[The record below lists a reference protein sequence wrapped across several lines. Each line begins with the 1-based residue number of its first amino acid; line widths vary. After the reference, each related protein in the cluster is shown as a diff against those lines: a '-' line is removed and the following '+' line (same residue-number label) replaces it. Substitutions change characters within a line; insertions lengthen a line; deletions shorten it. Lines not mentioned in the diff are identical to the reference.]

1 MYKYKDRCKK
11 CVYGWLPNGHPSS
24 FVQQPMCLFY
34 HDTAKHR
41 DGDDETC
48 NSFKELTEEEI
59 RERKEEN
66 FRRSQLAKESLF
78 Y

>member
-1 MYKYKDRCKK
+1 
-11 CVYGWLPNGHPSS
+11 
-24 FVQQPMCLFY
+24 MCLYY

-59 RERKEEN
+59 KERKEEN
-66 FRRSQLAKESLF
+66 FRRRQLAKESLF